1 MKINKKGISVLLAS
15 MLICGSMITPSF
27 ATDLEDFEEQEAI
40 HKKIDGEYKIGD
52 TLSFK
57 GKGLHKYTFKV
68 DKTTK
73 LNVDMTFDCN
83 TETKSDFKESEEP
96 DFNVYNSKGE
106 CMTNCGRC
114 ITLDKSRNVYVYDTI
129 QLTLPADT
137 YTIYYYSHYSK
148 LTINYVKT
156 KLIVNDVYAGS
167 KWING
172 KTEPN
177 ATVKIYING
186 KKIKS
191 DTALDNGEF
200 SINKGVNNVGEK
212 IKIVATKSGYKE
224 ISITKTMKAS
234 KFYSDSFE
242 FNKVYDTD
250 TKITGKY
257 WHNYD
262 LMPKIE
268 VYKGNKKIGTVKFD
282 GSKWEGFT
290 MSCKIPKQKK
300 GTKLT
305 IKVKGKGYNTLT
317 KNITVRSKYYTCKY
331 GKKHYDTH
339 ACGCKY
345 MTSSVRKNLKKYEVY
360 NVKVKDIYG
369 DIGCSGTF
377 VNNTKTRWDYVEIMV
392 KFYDKN
398 GHVLC
403 TNFTNTL
410 DVAPNEK
417 WNWKV
422 LGYDTSKTSYVRI
435 TKITTSKY

>member
-1 MKINKKGISVLLAS
+1 MKINKGMSVLLAS
-15 MLICGSMITPSF
+15 MLVVGSMAKPI
-27 ATDLEDFEEQEAI
+27 EA
-40 HKKIDGEYKIGD
+40 KPYDEYRFCCDNCGNLAYYDDGDYYD
-52 TLSFK
+52 
-57 GKGLHKYTFKV
+57 
-68 DKTTK
+68 DKD
-73 LNVDMTFDCN
+73 NQICFDCAVGIW
-83 TETKSDFKESEEP
+83 EDGGK
-96 DFNVYNSKGE
+96 
-106 CMTNCGRC
+106 
-114 ITLDKSRNVYVYDTI
+114 
-129 QLTLPADT
+129 T
-137 YTIYYYSHYSK
+137 YH
-148 LTINYVKT
+148 KT
-156 KLIVNDVYAGS
+156 KLTVNDVYAGS
-167 KWING
+167 KWVDG

-186 KKIKS
+186 KKIKT

-200 SINKGVNNVGEK
+200 GINKGINNVGEK
-212 IKIVATKSGYKE
+212 IKIVTTKNGVSK
-224 ISITKTMKAS
+224 SITKTMKAS

-250 TKITGKY
+250 TKIIGKY
-257 WHNYD
+257 WDTYD

-268 VYKGNKKIGTVKFD
+268 VYKGSKKIGTVKFD
-282 GSKWEGFT
+282 GNEWEGFT

-305 IKVKGKGYNTLT
+305 IKVKGKGHKTLT
-317 KNITVRSKYYTCKY
+317 MTTTVRSKYYTCKY

-377 VNNTKTRWDYVEIMV
+377 VNNTKTKWGYVEIMV

>member
-1 MKINKKGISVLLAS
+1 MKINKGISVLLAS
-15 MLICGSMITPSF
+15 MLIGGGMATPIGAEPYDEYRFYCDNCGTL
-27 ATDLEDFEEQEAI
+27 AYYD
-40 HKKIDGEYKIGD
+40 DGDYYD
-52 TLSFK
+52 
-57 GKGLHKYTFKV
+57 
-68 DKTTK
+68 DKD
-73 LNVDMTFDCN
+73 NQICFDCA
-83 TETKSDFKESEEP
+83 TEIWENGGK
-96 DFNVYNSKGE
+96 
-106 CMTNCGRC
+106 
-114 ITLDKSRNVYVYDTI
+114 
-129 QLTLPADT
+129 T
-137 YTIYYYSHYSK
+137 YH
-148 LTINYVKT
+148 KT
-156 KLIVNDVYAGS
+156 KLTVNDVYAGS
-167 KWING
+167 KWVDG

-186 KKIKS
+186 KKIKT

-200 SINKGVNNVGEK
+200 GINKGINNVGEK

-224 ISITKTMKAS
+224 TSITKTMKAS

-257 WHNYD
+257 WDTYD
-262 LMPKIE
+262 LIPKVE
-268 VYKGNKKIGTVKFD
+268 VYKGSKKIGTVKFN
-282 GSKWEGFT
+282 GNEWEGFT

-305 IKVKGKGYNTLT
+305 IKVKGKGHNTLT
-317 KNITVRSKYYTCKY
+317 MTTTVGSKYYTCKY

-339 ACGCKY
+339 SCGCKY

-410 DVAPNEK
+410 DVAPKEK

-422 LGYDTSKTSYVRI
+422 LGCDTSKTSYVRI